1 MMLFFNKGEN
11 MRKNLPIILLIMIA
25 IALSGCTGSD
35 TSKKTPP
42 IEVQKFELANPELNG
57 KIVDVKFDRD
67 DVIAG
72 EKVAAELLIANTG
85 SEKITKESVEI
96 KVKVK
101 KLDDSLA
108 NIYLKTMSEEK
119 KTRTLD
125 PIDFDSEIE
134 PGTMKPISAV
144 FQTIKEMEGRS
155 LAGSYDVTLTLS
167 VNGQKVEARV
177 LPITL
182 KSGTPRE
189 FTPTPV
195 KEPEPSPVTTLVPAP
210 VSTPQLKETTPLPE
224 ITETPA
230 PTPTPLP
237 EVMATPNGKIR
248 GTRIRADK
256 FQESL
261 IEIDAGTKVVWDN
274 YDVLTS
280 LKYNITEFD
289 GKIPILVLPEAKR
302 VDYTFNVTGDY
313 KFGLYYRNM
322 NGKQPSV
329 QTIRVRVNASQ

>member
-1 MMLFFNKGEN
+1 
-11 MRKNLPIILLIMIA
+11 MRKNLPIIFLILIA
-25 IALSGCTGSD
+25 VALSGCTGSD
-35 TSKKTPP
+35 TSKTPQ
-42 IEVQKFELANPELNG
+42 IEVQKFPLANPNLDA

-72 EKVAAELLIANTG
+72 EKVTAELFIANTG
-85 SEKITKESVEI
+85 TEKITKETVEI
-96 KVKVK
+96 KAKVK
-101 KLDDSLA
+101 TLDDSLA

-119 KTRTLD
+119 KTRTID
-125 PIDFDSEIE
+125 PIDFDTEIT
-134 PGTMKPISAV
+134 PGTIKPISAV

-155 LAGSYDVTLTLS
+155 LAGNYEITITLS

-177 LPITL
+177 LPISL

-195 KEPEPSPVTTLVPAP
+195 KEPEPSPVTTLPPAP
-210 VSTPQLKETTPLPE
+210 VLTSQVKETTPIPE

-237 EVMATPNGKIR
+237 EVVATPTGKIR
-248 GTRIRADK
+248 GTRIRSDK

-289 GKIPILVLPEAKR
+289 GKIPTLVLPEAKR

-329 QTIRVRVNASQ
+329 QTIKVRVNASK